1 MEKTKEEILYELL
14 VEKSYAQVGISI
26 SDAMDKLL
34 VDSSRRDVIFQDKAI
49 LTGLLNGASIVEKI
63 VIQEII
69 SLRERI
75 AQVEEVVDKRW
86 YQKCQELFV
95 NVQEQEREIV
105 SLRSRLRGTMQISD
119 EQLQKIGEVLEM
131 SVPDCLDKFV
141 PYPDNYNV
149 RIAHRFGDTT
159 VRELLRYR
167 NKKQLI
173 VPHFGKLSATALENM
188 LKCVSGATGFEFK
201 LGMDLSFLD

>member
-1 MEKTKEEILYELL
+1 MEKTKEEVLYELL
-14 VEKSYAQVGISI
+14 VEKGYAQVGISV

-75 AQVEEVVDKRW
+75 AQLEEVVDKRW

-119 EQLQKIGEVLEM
+119 EQLQKIREVLEM

-141 PYPDNYNV
+141 P
-149 RIAHRFGDTT
+149 
-159 VRELLRYR
+159 
-167 NKKQLI
+167 
-173 VPHFGKLSATALENM
+173 LS
-188 LKCVSGATGFEFK
+188 
-201 LGMDLSFLD
+201 